1 MDPLSITAGVV
12 GLLDSVSKLS
22 SAILKFKQDY
32 KLADED
38 LNIARN
44 HALLLNEEIR
54 RLEERNS
61 SSFSPP
67 RKTAKLHND
76 DLGQA
81 SDNGHLV
88 MDDAAF
94 EKAMLTAREL
104 LRDIEA
110 SFPLRSDPHT
120 WRRKVR
126 WAMKDKQS
134 FAHLKERLQSTE
146 STLQGIVMMEQLRI
160 SRIIYG
166 MLHRQQSLMDKL
178 ERGDVVA
185 QNNTIHM
192 SVITR
197 PTPQLSTAVIEA
209 QLRELHLEPKPN
221 NRQKLITKPT
231 KLLPRG
237 ARFERWGFAGHLVA
251 LPQEKGTSYQAG
263 VRISLL
269 GKMYSVQLRMAT
281 PGFSFVPMMSVRN
294 IVPTDSEL
302 ALVCRTGNFDRAREL
317 LTTGMARGSDV
328 TASGWPMLDYAI
340 ESGSARLVR
349 LLLDHGAEPDMPYG
363 EHNMTALQSSF
374 LRGELDIARI
384 LLNRG
389 ADIEHIDSDG
399 YSVLSYLWIVDKPLR
414 KSVEF
419 MRLCAADGFS
429 EVNACDSRG
438 WMPFHRAAAIGTSED
453 VEAFLKL
460 GASLDLRAEWYGWT
474 ALFFAASHDN
484 VDTFQTIV
492 EHSGAD
498 VFESLDGDGWTLL
511 HCCTYFGAPNVMKLI
526 LQNGVDV
533 NKKTHPAPLPE
544 DPELSYRE
552 LTASDLAM
560 YIGPN
565 RYRMFMNILAE
576 TGRDTDLL
584 GSDEVFWDAKD
595 EDSNEIDTQAPIYG
609 AEDVDDRWTLL
620 HWASY
625 NGSLKVKRLLLL
637 KGADPEHL
645 DAIQLEDNPTIL
657 PTSPFEGR

>member
-1 MDPLSITAGVV
+1 MDPLSITVGVV
-12 GLLDSVSKLS
+12 GLLDVVSKLS
-22 SAILKFKQDY
+22 CAILKFKQDY
-32 KLADED
+32 RLADED
-38 LNIARN
+38 LDFARN

-54 RLEERNS
+54 RLEERKS

-67 RKTAKLHND
+67 RKTVKLHND
-76 DLGQA
+76 VGQT

-88 MDDAAF
+88 MEDAAF
-94 EKAMLTAREL
+94 EKAMMTARDL
-104 LRDIEA
+104 LCDIEA
-110 SFPLRSDPHT
+110 SFSLRSNPHT
-120 WRRKVR
+120 WRSKVR

-134 FAHLKERLQSTE
+134 FAHLKERLQSAE
-146 STLQGIVMMEQLRI
+146 STLQGIVLMEQLRI

-178 ERGDVVA
+178 ERGDIVG
-185 QNNTIHM
+185 QNNTINM

-209 QLRELHLEPKPN
+209 QLRELHLEPKAN
-221 NRQKLITKPT
+221 TRSKVITKPR

-237 ARFERWGFAGHLVA
+237 ARFDRWGFAGHLVA
-251 LPQEKGTSYQAG
+251 LPQDKGTSYQAG

-269 GKMYSVQLRMAT
+269 GKMYSVQLRMVN
-281 PGFSFVPMMSVRN
+281 PGFSFAPILSVRN

-302 ALVCRTGNFDRAREL
+302 ALVCRTGNFDRARQL
-317 LTTGMARGSDV
+317 LTTGMAHGSDV

-349 LLLDHGAEPDMPYG
+349 LLLDHGADPDMTYG
-363 EHNMTALQSSF
+363 EHNMTALQSTF

-399 YSVLSYLWIVDKPLR
+399 YSVLSYLWIVDKPLY

-419 MRLCAADGFS
+419 MRLCASDGFS

-438 WMPFHRAAAIGTSED
+438 WTPFHRAAAVGTSED
-453 VEAFLKL
+453 IEAFLKL

-484 VDTFQTIV
+484 LDTFQTIV

-511 HCCTYFGAPNVMKLI
+511 HCCTYFGAPQVMKLV
-526 LQNGVDV
+526 LHNTVDV

-552 LTASDLAM
+552 LTALDIAM

-565 RYRMFMNILAE
+565 RYQMFMNILAE
-576 TGRDTDLL
+576 AGRDIDLA
-584 GSDEVFWDAKD
+584 GCDEVFWDALD
-595 EDSNEIDTQAPIYG
+595 EDSNKRDTQAPIYG

-625 NGSLKVKRLLLL
+625 NGSLKVKRLFLL

-645 DAIQLEDNPTIL
+645 DAIQLEDNPTVL
-657 PTSPFEGR
+657 PTSPFERR